1 MGLLDSITSAI
12 GGSTKDIQNQAL
24 GTMLQGFFKDKN
36 IDISQ
41 LIKNIDMSKA
51 NELVDFFKKNG
62 VPDTKEEIEEL
73 ISKFK
78 K

>member
-12 GGSTKDIQNQAL
+12 GEGTKDLQNQAI
-24 GTMLQGFFKDKN
+24 GSMLQNFLKDKN
-36 IDISQ
+36 IDISH
-41 LIKNIDMSKA
+41 LIQNIDMSKA
-51 NELVDFFKKNG
+51 GELVDFFKKNG